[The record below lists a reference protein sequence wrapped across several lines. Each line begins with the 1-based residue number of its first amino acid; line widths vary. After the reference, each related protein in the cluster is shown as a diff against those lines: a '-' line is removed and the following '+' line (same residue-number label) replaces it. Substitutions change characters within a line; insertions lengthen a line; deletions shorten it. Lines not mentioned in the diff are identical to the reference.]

1 LAKYFDIKIQI
12 SENQYRIGKVEEQG
26 QVQWELATDKVQQS
40 MSFAKME
47 MERQEEQLSAR
58 EQDILDRMWTIQ
70 SQANTRRY

>member
-1 LAKYFDIKIQI
+1 M
-12 SENQYRIGKVEEQG
+12 SENQYQIGKDAEQDE
-26 QVQWELATDKVQQS
+26 VQWELPRDKLQQQQS

-70 SQANTRRY
+70 SQANTRRF